1 MNQDAAVLTLFVLG
15 VSLTANVA
23 LVLAWIHGSRR
34 LRRLEDR
41 LLGTSTPA
49 PQEPRTERLEQ
60 AVDALA
66 SQMDQL
72 ASGQEFLNRVIADR
86 LDRLQPPRPRQEPVT
101 PH

>member
-1 MNQDAAVLTLFVLG
+1 MNNDAAIFTLFILG

-23 LVLAWIHGSRR
+23 LAFAWFQGSRR

-41 LLGTSTPA
+41 LLGTPTPA
-49 PQEPRTERLEQ
+49 PQEPRTEHLEQ

-86 LDRLQPPRPRQEPVT
+86 LQPPRSRQEPIT